1 MVVSP
6 GRATGARPGSG
17 SPIGTPWPALERVG
31 VSSTLRF
38 ETYEDTC
45 RTPGP
50 TRTAAAGVTRTA
62 VAGVIGAAVPPR
74 TLVP

>member
-1 MVVSP
+1 M
-6 GRATGARPGSG
+6 
-17 SPIGTPWPALERVG
+17 
-31 VSSTLRF
+31 SSTLRF